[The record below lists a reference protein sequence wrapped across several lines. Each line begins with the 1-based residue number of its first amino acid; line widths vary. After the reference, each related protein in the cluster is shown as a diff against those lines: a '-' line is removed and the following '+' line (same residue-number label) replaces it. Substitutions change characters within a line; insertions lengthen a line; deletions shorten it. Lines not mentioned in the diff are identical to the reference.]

1 MLHRVIKSQKI
12 VLNSQRVLNNTSA
25 FITNKQLIHTSYVL
39 LNEKKEEPKKQEE
52 KTKEEEP
59 KKQEDKKQQT
69 FDGKTPLQIFRETF
83 QQEWKA
89 SEELQSNIKQ
99 LQDAQGKISESE
111 ALKKAREATARST
124 SILSKSLKKTGEKI
138 DSAVTTAWESEAGI
152 QSRKFVNSTAKIVDS
167 TVVQPVTNT
176 KLYKDASENLNEGTS
191 NDYGGFLT
199 KEERLRSR
207 ERLMRERMSREDYI
221 KNVAVDEEAGTA
233 LVATENGEGTSAN
246 KKGENF
252 AKAVEKSAVGK
263 GASYLKTKLWT
274 ESENPFIVLLRTIN
288 NKVSGFFFAETET
301 GKTIK
306 LFKDI
311 DPNFKMEDFHKNLR
325 DYILPEVLEAH
336 AKGDVK
342 TLSHW
347 MSEAPLSVY
356 AAQQKYYTEQ
366 GLYPDTQILDIRDI
380 DIANSK
386 ILPGDIP
393 VFVISLRVQ
402 EIPIYRNIKDHEISA
417 GNDSNIMQAAYVVA
431 LTRDF
436 ENLHDEVSEGWKVI
450 EFAKGQSRSFV

>member
-1 MLHRVIKSQKI
+1 MLQRAVKYQKNAL
-12 VLNSQRVLNNTSA
+12 VQQSK

-39 LNEKKEEPKKQEE
+39 LNEKKAEDKKSEEKKDEEP
-52 KTKEEEP
+52 
-59 KKQEDKKQQT
+59 KKQQT

-111 ALKKAREATARST
+111 ALKRAREATAKST

-138 DSAVTTAWESEAGI
+138 DMAVTTAWESEAGV
-152 QSRKFVNSTAKIVDS
+152 QSRKFVNTTAKIVDNA
-167 TVVQPVTNT
+167 VVQPVTNT
-176 KLYKDASENLNEGTS
+176 KIYKDASENLNEGTS

-199 KEERLRSR
+199 KEERLKSR
-207 ERLMRERMSREDYI
+207 ARLLKERMSRDDYI
-221 KNVAVDEEAGTA
+221 QSVAVNEDAGTA
-233 LVATENGEGTSAN
+233 LMATEDGASASSQ
-246 KKGENF
+246 KKGEQF
-252 AKAVEKSAVGK
+252 AKAVEKSVVGK
-263 GASYLKTKLWT
+263 GASFLKTKLWT

-342 TLSHW
+342 TLTHW

-402 EIPIYRNIKDHEISA
+402 EIPIYRNIKDNEISA

-431 LTRDF
+431 LTRDI

>member
-1 MLHRVIKSQKI
+1 MLQRAVRYQK
-12 VLNSQRVLNNTSA
+12 NSLIHQSK
-25 FITNKQLIHTSYVL
+25 FITNKQHIHTSYVL
-39 LNEKKEEPKKQEE
+39 LNEKKAEDKKDGEP
-52 KTKEEEP
+52 
-59 KKQEDKKQQT
+59 KKQQT

-111 ALKKAREATARST
+111 ALKRAREATAKST

-138 DSAVTTAWESEAGI
+138 DMAVTTAWESEAGV
-152 QSRKFVNSTAKIVDS
+152 QSRKFVNTTAKIVDS
-167 TVVQPVTNT
+167 AVVQPVTNT
-176 KLYKDASENLNEGTS
+176 KIYKDASENLNEGTS
-191 NDYGGFLT
+191 NDYGGFLS
-199 KEERLRSR
+199 KEERLKSR
-207 ERLMRERMSREDYI
+207 ARLLKERMSRDDYI
-221 KNVAVDEEAGTA
+221 QNVAVNEDAGTA
-233 LVATENGEGTSAN
+233 LMATEDGAHASQR
-246 KKGENF
+246 KGEQF
-252 AKAVEKSAVGK
+252 AKAVEKSVVGK
-263 GASYLKTKLWT
+263 GASFLKTKLWT

-336 AKGDVK
+336 AKGDVQ

-402 EIPIYRNIKDHEISA
+402 EIPIYRNIKDNEISA

-431 LTRDF
+431 LTRDI
-436 ENLHDEVSEGWKVI
+436 ENLHDEVSEGWKVV

>member
-1 MLHRVIKSQKI
+1 MLNSVIRSQRAALK
-12 VLNSQRVLNNTSA
+12 SQRVLNKATVSV
-25 FITNKQLIHTSYVL
+25 TNRQLIHTSYVL
-39 LNEKKEEPKKQEE
+39 LNEKKEE

-59 KKQEDKKQQT
+59 KKKEEEPKKQQT

-111 ALKKAREATARST
+111 ALKRAREATAKST
-124 SILSKSLKKTGEKI
+124 SILSQSLKKTGEKI

-152 QSRKFVNSTAKIVDS
+152 QSRKFVNTTAKIVDN
-167 TVVQPVTNT
+167 TVVKPVTNT

-207 ERLMRERMSREDYI
+207 ERLMKERMSREDYI
-221 KNVAVDEEAGTA
+221 QNVAVNEEAGTA
-233 LVATENGEGTSAN
+233 LMATENGESTSN
-246 KKGENF
+246 KKGEKF
-252 AKAVEKSAVGK
+252 AKAVETSVVGK

-306 LFKDI
+306 LFKEI

-342 TLSHW
+342 SLSHW

-402 EIPIYRNIKDHEISA
+402 EIPIYRNIKDNEISA

-431 LTRDF
+431 LTRDI